1 MPGGHGAVSKDDDR
15 MDSTRSGWGIG
26 AGHPSKGEANMGS
39 MKRLVKGA
47 LLAAGTALAIS
58 AAPAMSAAAATSR
71 TETLSGT
78 IVFAAVPGTNSRTVI
93 SSVVLARGVFRGVGR
108 VVERVPPDPAGVS
121 QDDLVFRS
129 GTMHVVSTPGT
140 LLSFSINPHSCLFTG
155 TQQFTWDV
163 TGGTG
168 QFDDATGSFTGYG
181 KGRGAFGPQPRR
193 QLLAHA
199 IPAPRGG
206 QVRGERDAVVL
217 KRVSPPED
225 LRSARVIRLGAAGR
239 AGVSHSFLTD

>member
-1 MPGGHGAVSKDDDR
+1 
-15 MDSTRSGWGIG
+15 
-26 AGHPSKGEANMGS
+26 

-58 AAPAMSAAAATSR
+58 AAPAMAAAAATSG

-78 IVFAAVPGTNSRTVI
+78 IVFAAVPGTNTRTVI

-140 LLSFSINPHSCLFTG
+140 LLSPSINPHSCLFTG

-168 QFDDATGSFTGYG
+168 QFDDATGSFTGTE
-181 KGRGAFGPQPRR
+181 RAVA
-193 QLLAHA
+193 LLARN
-199 IPAPRGG
+199 PDGSCSLTQFPRLEVDKFAESGT
-206 QVRGERDAVVL
+206 L
-217 KRVSPPED
+217 
-225 LRSARVIRLGAAGR
+225 
-239 AGVSHSFLTD
+239 SF

>member
-1 MPGGHGAVSKDDDR
+1 
-15 MDSTRSGWGIG
+15 
-26 AGHPSKGEANMGS
+26 

-58 AAPAMSAAAATSR
+58 AAPAVPAAAAASG

-93 SSVVLARGVFRGVGR
+93 GSVVRAGGVFRGVGR
-108 VVERVPPDPAGVS
+108 VVELVPPDAAGVS

-140 LLSFSINPHSCLFTG
+140 SLSSSVNPHSCLFTG

-168 QFDDATGSFTGYG
+168 QFDGATGSFNGTASAVALLVRNPDGSCS
-181 KGRGAFGPQPRR
+181 FTQFPRLEVDKFA
-193 QLLAHA
+193 QSGTL
-199 IPAPRGG
+199 
-206 QVRGERDAVVL
+206 
-217 KRVSPPED
+217 
-225 LRSARVIRLGAAGR
+225 
-239 AGVSHSFLTD
+239 SF